1 VFVYKEVGGSK
12 GVLTSP
18 VYIER
23 KSAGVIWGI
32 AKILKA
38 KIHND
43 LEIYIHYRLVII
55 ESYR

>member
-1 VFVYKEVGGSK
+1 VGGSK